1 MRIKINVKMAKQFL
15 EKQANEQMED
25 VVRYLSDDKTFKFV
39 FDYISEE
46 ELNTLEQIA
55 QADTGD
61 LGWDLNR
68 RIQNWRSIQK
78 NAKGVK
84 VKKLDQLAEALK
96 AFLKESPNHWVFE
109 ETEDRMLP
117 CLVTRIE
124 YVPRDRKNK
133 IEAHVSL
140 HSIHM
145 ERGDEK
151 SDGFTWQVDAL
162 RGGVTAEEALAQENL
177 FFPSKDMLARYEKS
191 MQRYKQVQ
199 SQTGAQFLGSGQ
211 ANQLTGSGDDD
222 DGGYHYRYSYGST
235 SLVQE
240 GVPDKLV
247 MDDVHKEGGAYG
259 DDTPIHHD
267 TLWETVGA
275 KKRVNDEDSED
286 EGPSG
291 VAIPIHPY
299 VKMFDLDRHCF
310 IRAHVEQVK
319 DYEWDTGLGDKLILP
334 TSHKEVIQILME
346 TAKDQIDDI
355 IRGKSGGTI
364 CICTGEPGTGKT
376 LTAEVTSE
384 VIKAPLYKVN
394 CSQLG
399 TDEEAIEKELSRV
412 LTRASR
418 WQALLLIDEAD
429 VYVRARENDIQQNAI
444 VGVFL
449 RVLEYYRGILF
460 LTSNRVTVIDD
471 AIMSRST
478 VHLKYGKPDAD
489 SLRKIWV
496 VLSTQFNLKLEPKLL
511 DLLVKTFPSIVGRD
525 VKNLLK
531 LVIRYS
537 KRGTRKVDIELFKLL
552 AINKDIE
559 PAK

>member
-1 MRIKINVKMAKQFL
+1 MRIKINAKMAKQFL
-15 EKQANEQMED
+15 AGHPNEQLED
-25 VVRYLSDDKTFKFV
+25 ITRYLSDDKTFKFV

-46 ELNTLEQIA
+46 ELNTLEKIA
-55 QADTGD
+55 GADNGD

-68 RIQNWRSIQK
+68 RVQNWRSIQK

-96 AFLKESPNHWVFE
+96 AFLKDAPNHWVFE
-109 ETEDRMLP
+109 ETEERMMP
-117 CLVTRIE
+117 VLVTNIT
-124 YVPRDRKNK
+124 YIPRNRKK
-133 IEAHVSL
+133 EIEAHVRL
-140 HSIHM
+140 DTIHM
-145 ERGDEK
+145 ERGHEK
-151 SDGFTWQVDAL
+151 SDGFTWRVDAL
-162 RGGVTAEEALAQENL
+162 KGGVTAEEALAKESL
-177 FFPSKDMLARYEKS
+177 FFPSKDMLACYEKS

-199 SQTGAQFLGSGQ
+199 AQTGAQFLGSGQ
-211 ANQLTGSGDDD
+211 ADQLTGSSDDD
-222 DGGYHYRYSYGST
+222 DDSGYRYYSHGST

-240 GVPDKLV
+240 GIPDKLV
-247 MDDVHKEGGAYG
+247 MDDVHKEGGKYG
-259 DDTPIHHD
+259 DDEPVHHD

-275 KKRVNDEDSED
+275 KTRIEDEEDSED
-286 EGPSG
+286 VGG
-291 VAIPIHPY
+291 VVIPIHPY

-319 DYEWDTGLGDKLILP
+319 DYEWETTLGDKLILP
-334 TSHKEVIQILME
+334 SSHKEVIQILME

-384 VIKAPLYKVN
+384 VIKSPLYKVN

-399 TDEEAIEKELSRV
+399 TDEEAIEKELGRV

-429 VYVRARENDIQQNAI
+429 VYVRAREKDIQQNAI

-460 LTSNRVTVIDD
+460 LTSNRATVIDD

-478 VHLKYGKPDAD
+478 VHLKYEKPDAEM
-489 SLRKIWV
+489 LKRIWV

-511 DLLVKTFPSIVGRD
+511 DQLVKTFPSIVGRD

>member
-1 MRIKINVKMAKQFL
+1 MRIKINTKMAKQFL
-15 EKQANEQMED
+15 AKHPNENLED
-25 VVRYLSDDKTFKFV
+25 VTRYLSDDKTFKFV

-46 ELNTLEQIA
+46 ELSTLQKIA
-55 QADTGD
+55 ADDEGD

-78 NAKGVK
+78 NAKGAK

-96 AFLKESPNHWVFE
+96 AFLKEAPNHWVFE
-109 ETEDRMLP
+109 ESEDRMLP
-117 CLVTRIE
+117 ILVTGIE
-124 YVPRDRKNK
+124 YIPRDRKRK
-133 IEAHVSL
+133 VEAHVNMSTIYL
-140 HSIHM
+140 
-145 ERGDEK
+145 ERGHEK
-151 SDGFTWQVDAL
+151 NDSYTWQVESL
-162 RGGVTAEEALAQENL
+162 RGGVTAEEALMQENL
-177 FFPSKDMLARYEKS
+177 YFPSNDMLQRYEAS
-191 MQRYKQVQ
+191 MQRYKQIQ

-211 ANQLTGSGDDD
+211 AEQLTDDD
-222 DGGYHYRYSYGST
+222 SDGRYRYSYGST

-247 MDDVHKEGGAYG
+247 MDDVHKEGGAFG
-259 DDTPIHHD
+259 DDEAVHHD
-267 TLWETVGA
+267 SFWETVGA
-275 KKRVNDEDSED
+275 KKRIDDDEASDD
-286 EGPSG
+286 EGPGG

-299 VKMFDLDRHCF
+299 VKLFDLDRHSF
-310 IRAHVEQVK
+310 IRAHVDQVK
-319 DYEWDTGLGDKLILP
+319 DYVWETTLGDKLILP
-334 TSHKEVIQILME
+334 SSHKEVIQILME

-384 VIKAPLYKVN
+384 VIKSPLYKVN

-399 TDEEAIEKELSRV
+399 TDEEEIEKELSKV
-412 LTRASR
+412 LKRASR

-460 LTSNRVTVIDD
+460 LTSNRATVIDD

-478 VHLKYGKPDAD
+478 VHLKYEKPNAKD
-489 SLRKIWV
+489 LKRIWQ
-496 VLSTQFNLKLEPKLL
+496 VLSMQFNFKMTNGMFDE
-511 DLLVKTFPSIVGRD
+511 LVTTFPSIVGRD

-531 LVIRYS
+531 LAIRYS
-537 KRGTRKVDIELFKLL
+537 KRGERKVDIELFKLL
-552 AINKDIE
+552 AVNKDIT

>member
-1 MRIKINVKMAKQFL
+1 MRIKINAKMAKQFL
-15 EKQANEQMED
+15 EKHSNHQLQHASY
-25 VVRYLSDDKTFKFV
+25 YLSDDKTFKFV
-39 FDYISEE
+39 FDYISAE
-46 ELNTLEQIA
+46 ELDTLEKIA
-55 QADTGD
+55 AEDKGD

-68 RIQNWRSIQK
+68 RIQNWRTIQK

-84 VKKLDQLAEALK
+84 VKKLDQLAEVLK
-96 AFLKESPNHWVFE
+96 SFLKDAPNHWVFE
-109 ETEDRMLP
+109 QAEDRMLP
-117 CLVTRIE
+117 CFVSSIC
-124 YVPRDRKNK
+124 YVPRNRKQG
-133 IEAHVSL
+133 IEAHVQL
-140 HSIHM
+140 RTMHM
-145 ERGDEK
+145 ERGEEQTDHYSWHMDK
-151 SDGFTWQVDAL
+151 L
-162 RGGVTAEEALAQENL
+162 KGGITAEEALAQEEL
-177 FFPSKDMLARYEKS
+177 FFPTDKMLAAYERSMERYLS
-191 MQRYKQVQ
+191 VQ

-211 ANQLTGSGDDD
+211 AQQLTSNGDD
-222 DGGYHYRYSYGST
+222 DGGYRYSSYGTT

-240 GVPDKLV
+240 SVPDKLV
-247 MDDVHKEGGAYG
+247 MDDVHPEGGKYG
-259 DDTPIHHD
+259 DDEPIHHD
-267 TLWETVGA
+267 TLWDTVQA
-275 KKRVNDEDSED
+275 KKQIKDDDEPEED
-286 EGPSG
+286 EQKG
-291 VAIPIHPY
+291 VVLPTHPF

-310 IRAHVEQVK
+310 MRVHVEQVR
-319 DYEWDTGLGDKLILP
+319 DYEWDTALGDKLILP

-384 VIKAPLYKVN
+384 VIKSPLYKVN

-399 TDEEAIEKELSRV
+399 TDEEEIEKELSRV

-429 VYVRARENDIQQNAI
+429 VYVRAREKDIQQNAI

-460 LTSNRVTVIDD
+460 LTSNRATVIDD

-478 VHLKYGKPDAD
+478 VHLKYEKPTKEA
-489 SLRKIWV
+489 LKQIWV
-496 VLSTQFNLKLEPKLL
+496 VLSTQFNFPLSPKLL
-511 DLLVKTFPSIVGRD
+511 GQVVETFPDIVGRD

-537 KRGTRKVDIELFKLL
+537 KRGKKAADIELFKLL
-552 AINKDIE
+552 AVNKDIT